1 MYRLF
6 LFSVLSLFASSNY
19 ADGYIDSLSEFVEKN
34 GNFEQVITNGKGKK
48 TSYQYKYSLKAAGDL
63 IVIEQERKTDRPS
76 IGPFDT
82 YTSNHSIRKWET
94 SLCGIYGYENK
105 GKLRFKD
112 GEFVP
117 ESNLVRISFFATK
130 STEVDLD
137 KSAGDSSFALE
148 EKHSS
153 SADFYFKYYDGVFDD
168 FLGLLKNARKSR
180 GCSEDL
186 EETW

>member
-1 MYRLF
+1 MYRF
-6 LFSVLSLFASSNY
+6 ILFSVLSLFASSNY
-19 ADGYIDSLSEFVEKN
+19 ANEDLDSLSEFVKKN
-34 GNFEQVITNGKGKK
+34 GNFEQVTTNRKGKK
-48 TSYQYKYSLKAAGDL
+48 TSYQYKYLLKAVGDV
-63 IVIEQERKTDRPS
+63 IVIEQETKSDRPS

-82 YTSNHSIRKWET
+82 YTSNHKIRKWET

-105 GKLRFKD
+105 GKLRFKGSKFD
-112 GEFVP
+112 P
-117 ESNLVRISFFATK
+117 ETNMVRISFFASK

-148 EKHSS
+148 EEHPS
-153 SADFYFKYYDGVFDD
+153 SADFYFIYYEGVFDD
-168 FLGLLKNARKSR
+168 FLALLKKARKSG